1 MEPVTYQVIG
11 EFEENYITYQRVIFS
26 TDTRHEAIKCIQ
38 TCYKSNDWD
47 KLFIREN

>member
-11 EFEENYITYQRVIFS
+11 EFEENFITYQRVIF
-26 TDTRHEAIKCIQ
+26 TTQDRHAAIKSIQ
-38 TCYKSNDWD
+38 TCERSNDWD